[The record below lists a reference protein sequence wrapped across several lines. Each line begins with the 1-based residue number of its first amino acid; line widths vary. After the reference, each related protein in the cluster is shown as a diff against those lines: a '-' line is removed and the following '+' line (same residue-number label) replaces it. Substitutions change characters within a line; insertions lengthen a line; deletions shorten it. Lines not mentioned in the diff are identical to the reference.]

1 MMTKLSA
8 LHLSDGKPGHFHLS
22 EGILAAAARL
32 RPIEVKTLQV
42 RRPRWLTPGLLW
54 RLSSSG
60 LSPAVILGYAYG
72 IDAATLPAANLVV
85 SAGGDTLAANVAASR
100 LLGAANVF
108 YGSLR
113 RYPPESFS
121 LVLTSYAR
129 NATKP
134 RHVMSLKPSRLDPDT
149 LPPLPKGSAS
159 KPPAVAGLLVGG
171 DAGTVRF
178 QPSDWQRLTEFL
190 GETQIGPWHAL
201 DRLQL
206 SPHARRFQ
214 RRTRAQRGR
223 AEQPNH
229 RVYRYPLG
237 GTRHTRAAV
246 RLGRGDRMHGRF
258 KLDAFGGR
266 LGAAP
271 GHRRPPRRHDAPP
284 DERDYR
290 RYLEQNGWAR
300 ELAIAGLTPDLYWSE
315 LRAIAPLS
323 ENPLDQLSRIVAARL
338 PVLRI

>member
-1 MMTKLSA
+1 MTKLYA
-8 LHLSDGKPGHFHLS
+8 LHLSDGKPGHFHLA

-72 IDAATLPAANLVV
+72 IDAATLPSANLVV
-85 SAGGDTLAANVAASR
+85 SAGGDTLAANIAASR

-149 LPPLPKGSAS
+149 LPPLPSGSSS

-178 QPSDWQRLTEFL
+178 QQSDWQRLTEL
-190 GETQIGPWHAL
+190 LAETQIALGTRWIVSNSPRTPAAFSDALARIAAGPNSPITEFIDIRSAGPGTL
-201 DRLQL
+201 DRLFGSVEAIVCTADSSSML
-206 SPHARRFQ
+206 SEAVWARR
-214 RRTRAQRGR
+214 
-223 AEQPNH
+223 P
-229 RVYRYPLG
+229 VI
-237 GTRHTRAAV
+237 AV
-246 RLGRGDRMHGRF
+246 RP
-258 KLDAFGGR
+258 
-266 LGAAP
+266 AAMTLP
-271 GHRRPPRRHDAPP
+271 Q
-284 DERDYR
+284 DEQDYR

-300 ELAIAGLTPDLYWSE
+300 ELAIAGLTPDRFLSE
-315 LRAIAPLS
+315 LRSIRPSA
-323 ENPLDQLSRIVAARL
+323 ENPLDQLGRIVAARL
-338 PVLRI
+338 PDLRI